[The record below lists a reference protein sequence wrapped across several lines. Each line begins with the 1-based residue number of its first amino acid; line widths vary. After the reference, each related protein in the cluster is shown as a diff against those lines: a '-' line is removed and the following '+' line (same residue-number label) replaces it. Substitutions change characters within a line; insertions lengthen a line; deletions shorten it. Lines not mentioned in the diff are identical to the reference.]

1 MPSDDTREHPKS
13 IEGAGW
19 HSHREHRGA
28 RSKSRVNSVAWLT
41 LTPMPVASGHRAFG
55 GSRIQG
61 CIRLVARL
69 SYRTN
74 SQGTGCPA
82 LRAACVSL
90 GRGVGVGVGGL
101 AAAVRGPMVVDGGP
115 MVIRRGPT
123 VAVGGPMVTGG
134 GPMVAVR
141 GPMVT
146 ARGPTAAVG
155 GRVCAVADHESPSPT
170 PPTAS
175 HTAAP
180 RDEMVETALVRR
192 C

>member
-123 VAVGGPMVTGG
+123 VAVGG
-134 GPMVAVR
+134 
-141 GPMVT
+141 
-146 ARGPTAAVG
+146 
-155 GRVCAVADHESPSPT
+155 RVSAVADHDSPRAAQFPAPLVAPAHRDPKSVT
-170 PPTAS
+170 STTWSSRRALSYGAS
-175 HTAAP
+175 DMT
-180 RDEMVETALVRR
+180 
-192 C
+192 